1 MMLEERR
8 AEIIAAINA
17 AEPYAPEGSGRE
29 AGEVR
34 QRSVYVPHN
43 GSMWPDAEAFTQA
56 ALMLG
61 SERVADNGLSL
72 RAAALADMPGADET
86 IVIEDR
92 RGMAFRISHVP
103 QYMRGV
109 ICISSGWVTGNQ
121 RNDQQKAV
129 A

>member
-8 AEIIAAINA
+8 AEITAAINA
-17 AEPYAPEGSGRE
+17 AE
-29 AGEVR
+29 V
-34 QRSVYVPHN
+34 
-43 GSMWPDAEAFTQA
+43 
-56 ALMLG
+56 LG
-61 SERVADNGLSL
+61 V
-72 RAAALADMPGADET
+72 DET

-92 RGMAFRISHVP
+92 SSMTFRISHVP